1 MCLCRVGKVPT
12 TVIVSISKLT
22 VRILWNGFGNK
33 KVNDMSNRE
42 RIEDY
47 LNTLFDVL
55 NSLQAEMLRTY
66 EVAREHKGNN
76 YDLTINWGKITES
89 LISVQN
95 KIVAVQHI
103 LDIID

>member
-1 MCLCRVGKVPT
+1 
-12 TVIVSISKLT
+12 
-22 VRILWNGFGNK
+22 
-33 KVNDMSNRE
+33 MSNRE

-47 LNTLFDVL
+47 LNTLVEVL

-66 EVAREHKGNN
+66 EVSREHKGNN
-76 YDLTINWGKITES
+76 YDLTSNWGKITES

>member
-1 MCLCRVGKVPT
+1 
-12 TVIVSISKLT
+12 
-22 VRILWNGFGNK
+22 
-33 KVNDMSNRE
+33 MSNRE

-47 LNTLFDVL
+47 LNTLFDVM

-66 EVAREHKGNN
+66 EVAREHKGVN